1 MRTLQELRSEDQLV
15 TLCYQVNGSCAR
27 TLHPLG
33 VQLIIY
39 LACAIG
45 MLITVLGNLLVVFV
59 VSYFK
64 ALHTPTNFLLLSLAL
79 ADMFLGFLVLPF
91 STVRSVESCWF
102 FGDFLCRLHTY
113 LDTLFCLTSIFHLC
127 FISIDRHCAIC
138 NPLLYPT
145 KFTVKVAFRYIVVG
159 WGLPAAYTAFF
170 LYTDVVE
177 KELGMLLDEMPCVGS
192 CQLLFNKFW
201 GWLNFPMF
209 FFPCV
214 IMISLYT
221 KIFIVA
227 KRQAQQISTMSKGT
241 GTSSSQI
248 GASKRER
255 KAAKTLGIAVGIY
268 LLCWLPFTVDT
279 LVDSLLNFITPPL
292 VFDIFIWFAY
302 FNSAC
307 NPLIYVF
314 SYRWFRKALKLILSR
329 EVFSPRT
336 HTIDLYQD

>member
-1 MRTLQELRSEDQLV
+1 MNIAGTPDVEEHAV
-15 TLCYQVNGSCAR
+15 ALCYQVNGSCPR
-27 TLHPLG
+27 TIHPLG
-33 VQLIIY
+33 IQLTIY
-39 LACAIG
+39 LICVFG
-45 MLITVLGNLLVVFV
+45 MLITVLGNLFVVFA

-79 ADMFLGFLVLPF
+79 ADMFLGLLVLPL

-138 NPLLYPT
+138 EPLIYPT
-145 KFTVKVAFRYIVVG
+145 KFTVRVAFRYILAG
-159 WGLPAAYTAFF
+159 WGIPATYTAFF
-170 LYTDVVE
+170 LYTDVVDQALSQWLE
-177 KELGMLLDEMPCVGS
+177 EMPCVGS

-201 GWLNFPMF
+201 GWLNFPVF
-209 FFPCV
+209 FFPCL
-214 IMISLYT
+214 IMISLYV

-227 KRQAQQISTMSKGT
+227 TKQAQQISTLSK
-241 GTSSSQI
+241 SQA

-268 LLCWLPFTVDT
+268 LLCWLPFTIDT

-307 NPLIYVF
+307 NPIIYVF

-329 EVFSPRT
+329 EIFSPRT
-336 HTIDLYQD
+336 PTIDLYQE